1 MVEHSRNAVSKIFP
15 EQSVIAFQEAVRQEV
30 LSELEGLD
38 PTAVLTIKSLIQA
51 GLNEKN
57 NMDAV
62 NLREGYGMCGER
74 ND

>member
-1 MVEHSRNAVSKIFP
+1 MIVVSKIFP
-15 EQSVIAFQEAVRQEV
+15 EQSVPHFQEAVRQEI

-38 PTAVLTIKSLIQA
+38 PTAILSIRSLIQA

-62 NLREGYGMCGER
+62 NLREGYGKCC
-74 ND
+74 